1 MGRCFCRGVMQDW
14 PLPFPLLSW
23 VSLGK
28 GEDCARQCQTP
39 PGVGQS
45 CYLEAVGGGQAALL
59 PEAEGGLQLLQ
70 GAQREG
76 VGLVETTQQD
86 QACREAGQ
94 VVAAW
99 DTRGG
104 MRLRLGVSDLL
115 LPPPLLSQGAP
126 APPRQ
131 KGRVWG
137 SSPSPVSK
145 AGSSSSDM
153 YSASS
158 SSSGRSHWAR
168 TRLSSGRNSS
178 APAPSPMGG
187 GGGSFRLLWDPRV
200 RIHYLS

>member
-39 PGVGQS
+39 PGAGQS

-86 QACREAGQ
+86 QAGREAGQ